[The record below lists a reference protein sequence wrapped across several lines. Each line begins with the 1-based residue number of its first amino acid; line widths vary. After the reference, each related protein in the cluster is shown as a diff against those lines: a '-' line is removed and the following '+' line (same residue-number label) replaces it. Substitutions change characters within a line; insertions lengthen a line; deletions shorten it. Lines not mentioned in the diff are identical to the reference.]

1 MKVSINRQLLGIEDL
16 LLGEGTV
23 TQPRGSAD
31 VTVTKINAQNL
42 PWGPIEGQTYAEAI
56 EEKVQICE
64 TAATTVTDAV
74 ALVDPLMANI
84 TNINL
89 LANDLPN
96 VDLVANNLPNVDIVA
111 GNSTNINLVAGNEVN
126 IDTVADNTS
135 NINIVAANDSNI
147 TAVAGNATNINE
159 VATLAPGIGTIN
171 ANSGNIAIVANDLS
185 LEYAY
190 IDDYGSI
197 VDPVESGV
205 VTQSGIITVAE
216 NIVPNLAELLLVD
229 DKAAQVAA
237 DTITV
242 VSAKDDAV
250 LAASN
255 ADASE
260 VLAGKWASEAEDI
273 IVADGKYSSYHWA
286 QKAADI
292 VLGGGSEINDTSISS
307 LTTFSSAKITTALP
321 KVGLDIANITAPS
334 TGQIAWNMD
343 ERTADLGLNGV
354 TLQLGQEE
362 LVFVRNS
369 TASTITNKTVCMATG
384 SIGNSGRITIS
395 PMDGTNPLNAMRLLG
410 IATEDILAG
419 EDGYIV
425 NFGKLR
431 EVDTS
436 MWNDG
441 DILYTSTSALGGLTN
456 VEPTSGLKQ
465 PIAFVVK
472 AHTAG
477 TLFVRIETLDKNA
490 YLPLS
495 GDFTLDLGGLV

>member
-1 MKVSINRQLLGIEDL
+1 MASFVENVNKAALLDTDSLALVITNISL
-16 LLGEGTV
+16 LTDIA
-23 TQPRGSAD
+23 TQVIPNIDEILLSD
-31 VTVTKINAQNL
+31 DNAA
-42 PWGPIEGQTYAEAI
+42 IATSKAAEA
-56 EEKVQICE
+56 
-64 TAATTVTDAV
+64 TAVAS

-96 VDLVANNLPNVDIVA
+96 VNLVANDLPNVDVVA
-111 GNSTNINLVAGNEVN
+111 GNTININTVAGLSPAISTVN
-126 IDTVADNTS
+126 S
-135 NINIVAANDSNI
+135 
-147 TAVAGNATNINE
+147 
-159 VATLAPGIGTIN
+159 
-171 ANSGNIAIVANDLS
+171 NSGNIAIVANDLS

-197 VDPVESGV
+197 ADPVESGV
-205 VTQSGIITVAE
+205 TTQSGIITVAE
-216 NIVPNLAELLLVD
+216 NIVPVLPELLLVD
-229 DKAAQVAA
+229 DKAVQVAA

-242 VSAKDDAV
+242 TNAKDAV
-250 LAASN
+250 LASEIN
-255 ADASE
+255 VDASE
-260 VLAGKWASEAEDI
+260 LLASKWASEAEDV
-273 IVADGKYSSYHWA
+273 IVAEGKYSAYHWA
-286 QKAADI
+286 QKASA
-292 VLGGGSEINDTSISS
+292 VVGSGVINDSS
-307 LTTFSSAKITTALP
+307 VSLVTTFSSTKITTSLP
-321 KVGLDIANITAPS
+321 KVGLDTLNVTAPS
-334 TGQIAWNMD
+334 TGQIAWNID

-369 TASTITNKTVCMATG
+369 TGSTITNKTVCMAVG
-384 SIGNSGRITIS
+384 SLGDSGRITVS

-431 EVDTS
+431 GVDTS

-441 DILYTSTSALGGLTN
+441 EVLYTSTSVAGGLTN
-456 VEPTSGLKQ
+456 SEPTSGLKQ

-472 AHTAG
+472 AHTSG